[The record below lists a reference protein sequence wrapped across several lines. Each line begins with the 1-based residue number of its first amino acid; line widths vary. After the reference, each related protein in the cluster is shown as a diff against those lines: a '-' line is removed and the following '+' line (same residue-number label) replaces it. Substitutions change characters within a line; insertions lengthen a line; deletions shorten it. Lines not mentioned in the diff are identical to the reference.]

1 MNNATWIPEAG
12 GYVYNGQVISQKPIY
27 DSNGKQIITPTMEL
41 VNNSSTTNQTA
52 NANNVQNQTG
62 ATVSETATANKPN
75 TNMQTAIGSLGT
87 TNNNTATSGTAV
99 SSPATNSPQTN
110 AQVQDPVQKYITD
123 YSTALANQDLGGQ
136 ITALTELD
144 KYTVSQGGT
153 PQYSEIIGKLQSQN
167 NEQVTNTV
175 NEYANQIAN
184 ATLAKNED
192 LANGLRQE
200 LADYKQ
206 TNNYASVLESK
217 QAELETEYSFAYM
230 QGIND
235 ITNGILSLLGQYSN
249 FKYDPYSDPALQMAQ
264 GYAISSVKEQM
275 NSTGMYYSSITQSAI
290 TKAINELIPVYEQM
304 AKDEILENITLLQN
318 TASYLLN
325 LEQTQFNMWAS
336 QIELKIAQNQEKRAE
351 IESAWN
357 RVNNLGYV
365 DNEASLILGVDVGT
379 LSPEVRKA
387 IMAEEAQ
394 IRADERNKTIQ
405 KELAKYTMDLNSQLA
420 LNKYYI
426 ENYGTYDEKVI
437 ESILNSQ
444 SDVKTDYTKAPNGTL
459 SASQLIQI
467 AINLKKQGMNQADI
481 LANIYPKAKDLTELD
496 SAMAQ
501 AHIEDENTGTLEYI
515 FDNEFKNKYGL
526 NTYAN
531 ILEIER
537 GHNSPQE
544 LVDNSAIAI
553 AKISTMKNE
562 GFISEDEYKIMIKKY
577 GEDSV
582 AKVIDENAIKYSD
595 KPSETQNAL
604 NNSINNITAYSSALY
619 ENESS
624 FAKNMTVV
632 MYKYLFDSIANS
644 DVNDKNEFDY
654 AWYPASWEGKWAK
667 DVAIKEIIKKIE
679 ESNYYG
685 NDTKDI
691 VNELN
696 AYKTKLKSDKLIG

>member
-123 YSTALANQDLGGQ
+123 YSTALANQDLSGQ
-136 ITALTELD
+136 INALIELD
-144 KYTVSQGGT
+144 KYTVSQGGV
-153 PQYSEIIGKLQSQN
+153 PQYSEVIGNLQKQN
-167 NEQVTNTV
+167 TEQVTNTV
-175 NEYANQIAN
+175 NEYALQIAE
-184 ATLAKNED
+184 ATRAGNTA
-192 LANGLRQE
+192 LANGLQQE
-200 LADYKQ
+200 LASFKQ
-206 TNNYASVLESK
+206 ENDYASVLENRK
-217 QAELETEYSFAYM
+217 AEIETEYSFAYM

-235 ITNGILSLLGQYSN
+235 ITSGILSLLGQYNN
-249 FKYDPYSDPALQMAQ
+249 FQYDPYSDPALQMAQ

-351 IESAWN
+351 IENAWN

-379 LSPEVRKA
+379 LSPEIRKLMLNEEMT
-387 IMAEEAQ
+387 IRAEERTLKNQ
-394 IRADERNKTIQ
+394 MT
-405 KELAKYTMDLNSQLA
+405 LAKYNNDLSLEKSMALEVFKAGLSSNNSVVDK
-420 LNKYYI
+420 NT
-426 ENYGTYDEKVI
+426 GV
-437 ESILNSQ
+437 
-444 SDVKTDYTKAPNGTL
+444 VDYTKNPNGTL
-459 SASQLIQI
+459 NLNQLLETAQ
-467 AINLKKQGMNQADI
+467 NLEKQGINKSDI
-481 LANIYPKAKDLTELD
+481 LAEIYVNAKDLSTAYGAISSANNGLEDDEL
-496 SAMAQ
+496 A
-501 AHIEDENTGTLEYI
+501 YI
-515 FDNEFKNKYGL
+515 FDNEFIRKYGL
-526 NTYAN
+526 STYAN
-531 ILEIER
+531 LLEIEE
-537 GHNSPQE
+537 GNKTPEDLINNSN
-544 LVDNSAIAI
+544 VSV
-553 AKISTMKNE
+553 AKIETMKKE
-562 GFISEDEYKIMIKKY
+562 GTITEQEANAMIQKY
-577 GEDSV
+577 AEDSV
-582 AKVIDENAIKYSD
+582 IKVIDENALQYGGDYK
-595 KPSETQNAL
+595 KTNNAV
-604 NNSINNITAYSSALY
+604 NSSSNAISVYSSSLY
-619 ENESS
+619 ESGLTN
-624 FAKNMTVV
+624 AKEITIA
-632 MYKYLFDSIANS
+632 MYEYLFDSIANA
-644 DVNDKNEFDY
+644 DKTFDSH
-654 AWYPASWEGKWAK
+654 WFINEGKWAK
-667 DVAIKEIIKKIE
+667 DISITDTIKKIE

-685 NDTKDI
+685 SDTKTI

-696 AYKTKLKSDKLIG
+696 KYKESLKADKLIG